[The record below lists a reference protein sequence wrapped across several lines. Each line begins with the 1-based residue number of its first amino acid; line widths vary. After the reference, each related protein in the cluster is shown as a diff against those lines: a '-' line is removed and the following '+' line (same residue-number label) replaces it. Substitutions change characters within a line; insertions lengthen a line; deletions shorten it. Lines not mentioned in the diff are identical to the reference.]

1 MHKTRTRRGEMM
13 WICPRCKRRNRGAV
27 CDCGYSYDQFDKDK
41 TFKELFERNK
51 ELFNKYGG

>member
-1 MHKTRTRRGEMM
+1 MM